1 MKADGGS
8 MELSGVLG
16 ENQKRVLSV
25 SAAQL
30 GFS

>member
-25 SAAQL
+25 SAAYCT
-30 GFS
+30 S